1 MKKNMYYFHDKRA
14 DTQQVFL
21 DGDLP
26 REERAHTSVVRKYR
40 Y

>member
-1 MKKNMYYFHDKRA
+1 MYYFHDKRA
-14 DTQQVFL
+14 GIQQTFL

-26 REERAHTSVVRKYR
+26 REERALTSIVRKYR